1 MSLRKS
7 RRFRKSRKTKK
18 KKQKGGVN
26 FIGKLSTLF
35 NPIGTIIKTQIAFQ
49 NLDKINK
56 KNNRELNT
64 KLKEI
69 ENDINRMP
77 CKTYKK
83 KYRKECYARKRKEK
97 TQKRK

>member
-1 MSLRKS
+1 MV
-7 RRFRKSRKTKK
+7 KTKRRRNK
-18 KKQKGGVN
+18 KSGVN
-26 FIGKLSTLF
+26 FTRKLSTLF

-56 KNNRELNT
+56 KNNRELNK

-69 ENDINRMP
+69 ENDFNRIP
-77 CKTYKK
+77 CKSLKK

-97 TQKRK
+97 NKKKITKTKMF